1 MSDYRELIAEQRD
14 VEQYCHCQSC
24 GSKAELHENPEGTLF
39 YKCTECG
46 WFGLKYSEEKQIDN
60 PYKSTLSLDRILEIA
75 QDCGVIISEGSG
87 IKFED
92 ECKYCE
98 VDVDDREML
107 FVLEDSFYECEIY
120 IDGNGNLTDN
130 TSDKKIN
137 YCPMCG
143 RKL

>member
-1 MSDYRELIAEQRD
+1 MSDKT
-14 VEQYCHCQSC
+14 CHCQSC
-24 GSKAELHENPEGTLF
+24 GSKAELYENSVGTLW

-46 WFGLKYSEEKQIDN
+46 WFGLMYSEEKQIDN

-98 VDVDDREML
+98 VDVNDRKSLLQIETDYWD
-107 FVLEDSFYECEIY
+107 FDIY
-120 IDGNGNLTDN
+120 IDGNNNLTHNDKLDDN
-130 TSDKKIN
+130 KIN

>member
-1 MSDYRELIAEQRD
+1 MSDKS
-14 VEQYCHCQSC
+14 CHCQSC
-24 GSKAELHENPEGTLF
+24 GSKAELHENSVGTLW

-46 WFGLKYSEEKQIDN
+46 LFGLKYSEEKQINN

-98 VDVDDREML
+98 VDVDDRENL
-107 FVLEDSFYECEIY
+107 LQIETDYWDFNIY
-120 IDGNGNLTDN
+120 IDDNNNLTHNDKFEDN
-130 TSDKKIN
+130 KIN

-143 RKL
+143 RRL

>member
-24 GSKAELHENPEGTLF
+24 GSKAELHENSEGTLF

-130 TSDKKIN
+130 ISDNKIN